1 MGINKKKT
9 YGLCLAIDEIA
20 TNIINYGYPEAGI
33 GLGIIKVL
41 MADDGK
47 QLTVTLVDTAVA
59 FNPLNYVVPNAE
71 DMNKPLEDR
80 PVGGLGILLARQNV
94 DDFRYE
100 RQGDKNCNVFVI
112 NTSS

>member
-59 FNPLNYVVPNAE
+59 FNPLNYVVPNPE